1 MNLLATTGLAAVALF
16 LGLFAA
22 SPADAVIGDALLL
35 GEYSATSTGSCLTAS
50 SGFNDK
56 LQPNMPEVSIVATDT
71 GEEVWIFDGSG
82 SVAVTS
88 TSIRTSSVASSPS
101 NLNTANA
108 SGTRTWST
116 RKYTVSREHVVTVIA
131 TNVKGENFAGT
142 RAGQTLVIDRYVLQG
157 HASRD
162 GETVTLATPEPAV
175 ETISLSNGDVL
186 PRICHR
192 AVVLIKQ

>member
-1 MNLLATTGLAAVALF
+1 MNLCATMGLASAALS

-22 SPADAVIGDALLL
+22 SPADAVIGDALLF
-35 GEYSATSTGSCLTAS
+35 GEYSATSTGSCLTAP

-71 GEEVWIFDGSG
+71 GEEVWIFDGAE

-101 NLNTANA
+101 NPNTASA
-108 SGTRTWST
+108 SATRTWST
-116 RKYTVSREHVVTVIA
+116 RKYTVSHEHVVTVIA
-131 TNVKGENFAGT
+131 TNVNGENFAGPL
-142 RAGQTLVIDRYVLQG
+142 AGQTLVIDKYVLQG

-162 GETVTLATPEPAV
+162 GETVTLATPEPVV
-175 ETISLSNGDVL
+175 ETITLSSGTSL

-192 AVVLIKQ
+192 AVVLLKR

>member
-22 SPADAVIGDALLL
+22 SPADAVTGDALLF
-35 GEYSATSTGSCLTAS
+35 GEYSATSTGSCLTAP

-56 LQPNMPEVSIVATDT
+56 LQPNVPADSYSSVTSN
-71 GEEVWIFDGSG
+71 EEVWIFDGSG
-82 SVAVTS
+82 SVTVTS
-88 TSIRTSSVASSPS
+88 TGIANSIPTPGS
-101 NLNTANA
+101 NGVPGA
-108 SGTRTWST
+108 SGTTTWGT

-131 TNVKGENFAGT
+131 TNVMGENFAGT
-142 RAGQTLVIDRYVLQG
+142 RAGQTLVVDKYVLQG

-192 AVVLIKQ
+192 AVVLLKR